1 MWKARVGL
9 AFRNLLVYHR
19 LVSAETGLFCRVVVL
34 EARQWEERR
43 MPM

>member
-1 MWKARVGL
+1 MRKARIDL
-9 AFRNLLVYHR
+9 AFRNLMVYHR
-19 LVSAETGLFCRVVVL
+19 LVSAETGLFCHVIVL